1 MKKISRYSGTALLL
15 SIGTAFVGQPDSP
28 GVFGKDREAYIHQTT
43 NGGAYNTRAPG
54 ASEVGKILSGR
65 ADDLSTKPTKMPMVA
80 PLAPPTTM
88 AQGTIPFTERHT
100 NHDRDR
106 V

>member
-15 SIGTAFVGQPDSP
+15 SIGIAFVGQPDSL
-28 GVFGKDREAYIHQTT
+28 GVFGKYTALYIHQTT

-65 ADDLSTKPTKMPMVA
+65 AGDNGGINQAYKDA
-80 PLAPPTTM
+80 NG
-88 AQGTIPFTERHT
+88 GTPNSANDNGAGNNSIY
-100 NHDRDR
+100 
-106 V
+106 